1 MAAPAEAAWRVPG
14 RIEVFGKHT
23 DYAGGNVLV
32 CAATQSVTAVA
43 RPHAGPGLVARSAA
57 FPGVVTLRPGM
68 DTDLPSGHWG
78 RYVATAWHRLRAN
91 FGELPPAELTFSSDL
106 PLASGMSSSSAL
118 VVASALALAD
128 LAGLRTTELWASELG
143 DDRLA
148 WASYL
153 ASVENGSTFRSLVGQ
168 AGVGT
173 RGGSED
179 HTGMLCSLPGQLGQ
193 FGFDPVARHRH
204 VPLPEGWVFVVAVSG
219 VSAEKTGAALTDYN
233 RASDATTAAV
243 ARWNEATGRSDRSL
257 AAAVRSA
264 PDAVARL
271 MALLDERLRTRVD
284 HFVQESELFVPAA
297 ADALARGDIAGFGA
311 VAADSQLLAETLLGN
326 QVPETSALAATAREL
341 GAAAASAFGAGFGGS
356 VWALVPRADTDG
368 FAAAWLERHTR
379 TFPARAA
386 TASVVVTE
394 ADRAAEPV
402 SAGSGAESPTHGPN
416 LPWPPLN
423 DQHASATR
431 G

>member
-1 MAAPAEAAWRVPG
+1 MTPMAEPVEASWRVPG
-14 RIEVFGKHT
+14 RIEVLGKHT

-32 CAATQSVTAVA
+32 GAASRGITVTA
-43 RPHAGPGLVARSAA
+43 RPLTDPDAGGLGLRAHSAA
-57 FPGVVTLRPGM
+57 FPGAVCLTRGVDPG
-68 DTDLPSGHWG
+68 LPAGHWG
-78 RYVATAWHRLRAN
+78 RYVATAWNRLRAN

-128 LAGLRTTELWASELG
+128 LAGLRETELWASELG

-153 ASVENGSTFRSLVGQ
+153 ASVENGSTYRSLVGH

-204 VPLPEGWVFVVAVSG
+204 VPLPDGWVFVVAVSG
-219 VSAEKTGAALTDYN
+219 VSAEKTGAALADYN
-233 RASDATTAAV
+233 RASDATTEAL
-243 ARWNEATGRSDRSL
+243 ARWNRATGRADRSL

-264 PDAVARL
+264 PDAVTRPL
-271 MALLDERLRTRVD
+271 ALLGDEALRDRVD
-284 HFVQESELFVPAA
+284 HFVQESELLVPAA
-297 ADALARGDIAGFGA
+297 GDALERGDLSGFGA
-311 VAADSQLLAETLLGN
+311 VTADSQLLAESLLGN
-326 QVPETSALAATAREL
+326 QVPETIALAADAREL

-356 VWALVPRADTDG
+356 VWALVPRADADG
-368 FAAAWLERHTR
+368 FAAAWLDRYTRAFPER
-379 TFPARAA
+379 AGAA
-386 TASVVVTE
+386 STIVTE
-394 ADRAAEPV
+394 ADRP
-402 SAGSGAESPTHGPN
+402 AESLLSQRREPAFR
-416 LPWPPLN
+416 
-423 DQHASATR
+423 ASTA
-431 G
+431 